1 MIFLVKRE
9 KDLQDKVIEYL
20 KERNIYVLNIHG
32 GGWGGRGT
40 PDLLLCLNGKFVA
53 LELKVEGNKLEP
65 AQIIHKRKIE
75 RNGGLHYA
83 PYSFAE
89 FVEIMNE
96 LGVE

>member
-1 MIFLVKRE
+1 MIFLAKSE
-9 KDLQDKVIEYL
+9 NDLQSEIMDFL
-20 KERNIYVLNIHG
+20 KERKIYVLNIHG

-40 PDLLLCLNGKFVA
+40 PDLLLCVKGQFIA

-75 RNGGLHYA
+75 RNGGVHYS
-83 PYSFAE
+83 PYTFEE
-89 FVEIMNE
+89 FIEIMNE